1 MDVTQ
6 ALNSR
11 ITCRA
16 FLDTPVSAETVRAIL
31 KGATRAPS
39 GGNLQPQ
46 HVWALAGA
54 DLKGLT
60 DQISR
65 RIRNGEISDGPTEY
79 NIFPTAMK
87 EPYLSRRWQVGADMY
102 TALNV
107 TRLDVEE
114 FREQLVRNY
123 QFFGAPVGLFF
134 AIDRNMQQGQWSD
147 LGMYIMAV
155 MLLAREHGLHT
166 APLEAWAMFPRTV
179 QAYLKMPSELM
190 LFCGMA
196 LGVMDEAHRV
206 NRWRARRAELSEFA
220 HFRGFEPMT
229 AAARKSEQLTA
240 CA

>member
-1 MDVTQ
+1 M
-6 ALNSR
+6 
-11 ITCRA
+11 
-16 FLDTPVSAETVRAIL
+16 RAIL

-46 HVWALAGA
+46 HVWALAGD
-54 DLKGLT
+54 DLRALT
-60 DQISR
+60 DEVSR
-65 RIRNGEISDGPTEY
+65 RIRAGEISDGATEY

-87 EPYLSRRWQVGADMY
+87 DPYLSRRWQVGADMY
-102 TALNV
+102 TALNI
-107 TRLDVEE
+107 TRLDVEG

-134 AIDRNMQQGQWSD
+134 AIDRDMQQGQWSD
-147 LGMYIMAV
+147 LGMYIMSV

-179 QAYLKMPSELM
+179 QAYLQMPNELM

-196 LGVMDEAHRV
+196 LGVMDETQPV
-206 NRWRARRAELSEFA
+206 NRWRARRADLPEFA
-220 HFRGFEPMT
+220 HFRGFGQLEVRDRSSQT
-229 AAARKSEQLTA
+229 AL